1 MRSMVKLHDL
11 VDLAKPPWKSMA
23 DIDSGRQPCEEAMD
37 LDEAL
42 EN

>member
-1 MRSMVKLHDL
+1 MRSMVKLHNL
-11 VDLAKPPWKSMA
+11 VDLMEPPWKSMVDTPLA
-23 DIDSGRQPCEEAMD
+23 NRTYEEVMD